1 MIFMYYTL
9 ANLTAYLTTS
19 FFMNIVLQIVIIL
32 APLMLY
38 YSLFAVYSTFIKGI
52 ISNGL
57 SLEIVSYLVPVIRLM
72 IASNVGL
79 EWNFCLIYI
88 GYIIVSLVLS
98 LYVCKT
104 RNCSNNYH
112 GFTNKSMSQ
121 IISIIIIISGSW
133 MLTSV
138 LGVTTELIRTFIIIN
153 IIATVIVTFIIQF
166 IQYKRIRYLLCL
178 VQSTLIIIGTV
189 VIFIFSKGYL
199 ENYIPSQIAYAS
211 IENWINDVES
221 NIKINDGDAID
232 KIVSIHKQLINSN
245 QSGSAKRIDITYYRT
260 NGSKV
265 KRGYY
270 VNDDEFRKVVE
281 KIDSNLV
288 KSWHGEY
295 YELLKQL
302 DKAENVEFLFDEG
315 NYIELEGK
323 EDVQFFKD
331 VLQRKLK
338 DFENN
343 PSLLQ
348 NIDYQ
353 DSWSCNIHYKHFS
366 NQFNCNLNDPLALSI
381 EDFYKINAN

>member
-1 MIFMYYTL
+1 MLSLFKNDLKQLKNYVVIYTGCLILNFIINVLSYSDELPILTFYFIAFIFSLILPLINLKYLFNATRQTHFNSLPFSHIQSFIVHYLSGIICLIIPALLYCLLSQGIVLKNSYALILMIFMYYTL

-88 GYIIVSLVLS
+88 GYIILSLVLS

-153 IIATVIVTFIIQF
+153 IIATVIVTLIIQF

-178 VQSTLIIIGTV
+178 MSISHNDLIREIVDFKIMKLPES
-189 VIFIFSKGYL
+189 FICL
-199 ENYIPSQIAYAS
+199 HP
-211 IENWINDVES
+211 
-221 NIKINDGDAID
+221 
-232 KIVSIHKQLINSN
+232 N
-245 QSGSAKRIDITYYRT
+245 QVKML
-260 NGSKV
+260 KV
-265 KRGYY
+265 TCR
-270 VNDDEFRKVVE
+270 
-281 KIDSNLV
+281 
-288 KSWHGEY
+288 
-295 YELLKQL
+295 
-302 DKAENVEFLFDEG
+302 
-315 NYIELEGK
+315 
-323 EDVQFFKD
+323 
-331 VLQRKLK
+331 
-338 DFENN
+338 
-343 PSLLQ
+343 
-348 NIDYQ
+348 
-353 DSWSCNIHYKHFS
+353 
-366 NQFNCNLNDPLALSI
+366 
-381 EDFYKINAN
+381 